1 MKYLVVIKA
10 FLLAFSTFILGG
22 IVMGIVLSSNES
34 INIMQAIYYL
44 AAVVAFWGYLIYKK
58 NDKSQGN

>member
-10 FLLAFSTFILGG
+10 LALAFGTFILGG

-34 INIMQAIYYL
+34 VNIMQAIYYL

-58 NDKSQGN
+58 SYKSQDN